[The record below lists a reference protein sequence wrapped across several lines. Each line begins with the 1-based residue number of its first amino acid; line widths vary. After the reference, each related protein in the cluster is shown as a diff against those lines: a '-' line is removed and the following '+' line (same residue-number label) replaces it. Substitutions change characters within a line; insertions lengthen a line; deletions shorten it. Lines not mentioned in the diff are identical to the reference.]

1 MKYPFEQQAMQ
12 NKPMPDGLTTY
23 EKQIYIVLRNLYY
36 ALNKG
41 SITQRQ
47 AQKEKNSILKE
58 LDDLNAK
65 REFERKLW
73 ENAYNRTFALDRAV
87 SMYRKNRSL
96 ECADRICDGFEWLH
110 DECALPVKDSKCP
123 ICESQFSPDG
133 ATQKPNYCGMCGCL
147 LKWEVNNGN

>member
-1 MKYPFEQQAMQ
+1 MKYPFEQQTMQ

-36 ALNKG
+36 AIAKG
-41 SITQRQ
+41 MITQQQ

-65 REFERKLW
+65 REFERRLW
-73 ENAYNRTFALDRAV
+73 ENAYNRTFTLDRAV

-96 ECADRICDGFEWLH
+96 ECADKICDGFEWLH
-110 DECALPVKDSKCP
+110 DECALPVSDNRCP
-123 ICESQFSPDG
+123 ICGDPFG
-133 ATQKPNYCGMCGCL
+133 AEHASQKPNYCEKCGCR
-147 LKWEVNNGN
+147 LKWEVSDGD

>member
-12 NKPMPDGLTTY
+12 NLPMPDGLTTY

-36 ALNKG
+36 AIAKG
-41 SITQRQ
+41 MITQQQ
-47 AQKEKNSILKE
+47 AQKEKNAILKE

-65 REFERKLW
+65 REFERRLW

-110 DECALPVKDSKCP
+110 DECTIPVIRSEHGANCP
-123 ICESQFSPDG
+123 ICGRFFEQDHASR
-133 ATQKPNYCGMCGCL
+133 KPTYCEDCGCRL
-147 LKWEVNNGN
+147 GWD